1 MALVPTQSLLKALGS
16 EIIRLINDG
25 FEAER
30 NPYGVKWKKIRRAG
44 RILQKS
50 GIMRGSFKVRYLAK
64 AVSVFASV
72 NYASFHQFGTR
83 NMVRREMVPARGL
96 PRLWRRDLDG
106 TVDEFLALQVAN
118 AR

>member
-1 MALVPTQSLLKALGS
+1 MALVPTQGLLKALGV

-30 NPYGVKWKKIRRAG
+30 NPYGAKWKKIKRDG
-44 RILQKS
+44 RILQKT
-50 GIMRGSFKVRYLAK
+50 GAMRASFKVRYLAK
-64 AVSVFASV
+64 AVSVFASL
-72 NYASFHQFGTR
+72 NYANFHQFGTR
-83 NMVRREMVPARGL
+83 NMVRREMVPMRGL
-96 PRLWRRDLDG
+96 PRLWRRDLDE